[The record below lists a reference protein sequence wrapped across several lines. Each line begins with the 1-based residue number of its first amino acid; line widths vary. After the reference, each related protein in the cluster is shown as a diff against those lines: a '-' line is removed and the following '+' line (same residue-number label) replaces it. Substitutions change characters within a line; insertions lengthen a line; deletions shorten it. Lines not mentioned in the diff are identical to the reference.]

1 MSLPFFQTRFIRKFI
16 QLFAED
22 FCSSIK
28 NGTKNLAYAYDRPY
42 ELFQDFRRL
51 FIEVFGSSQDFD
63 CDHKTYLQVRKRIGT
78 EARDYWYEE
87 VEAIIPGLRYRLP
100 YSIPANPKKINDTYF
115 DNKLFENAQTRD
127 QKVLTRRLN
136 DWSDITQRK
145 DIPDLY
151 TSKPDSDN
159 DIVYDWLGYVISNFS
174 LSPDHNEKVEKRR
187 QRQRQ
192 IENEIDYEIGRQQDE
207 QLANYLQELEDN
219 QGRTARSDY
228 DYNKKVEYSNRDDE
242 FIDPDCFLV

>member
-22 FCSSIK
+22 FWSSIK
-28 NGTKNLAYAYDRPY
+28 NGTRNLAYAYDASY
-42 ELFQDFRRL
+42 DLKHDFRHL
-51 FIEVFGSSQDFD
+51 FMAVFGSSQDFAS
-63 CDHKTYLQVRKRIGT
+63 DHKTYLQVRKRIGT

-87 VEAIIPGLRYRLP
+87 VEALIPGLRSRLSYP
-100 YSIPANPKKINDTYF
+100 LPSEPKKINDTYF
-115 DNKLFENAQTRD
+115 DNKLFENASNYD

-136 DWSDITQRK
+136 EWSDITQRK
-145 DIPDLY
+145 YIPDLY
-151 TSKPDSDN
+151 TSKTDSD
-159 DIVYDWLGYVISNFS
+159 
-174 LSPDHNEKVEKRR
+174 NEKVEKRR
-187 QRQRQ
+187 QCQQQ

-242 FIDPDCFLV
+242 FIDPECFLV